1 VSAAP
6 STRVPGW
13 ATAGQAVAAR
23 GRRLAARHPGLSG
36 LLLFGFITAVCRPA
50 SYRTPIG
57 RDGGAYL
64 YMGDVILH
72 GGTPYLDAANN
83 KGPTTFLLFAA
94 IRFVSGTSVVA
105 VRLTLLCFAALAA
118 LALAGYVGR
127 LAGRNVGLLA
137 GIAFALLS
145 ATAPF
150 PGDDPNSEQYG
161 IAPMVGSWYFATLGG
176 WCSAAAAGALAG
188 AASAMNPAFAVVVP
202 FAAWELWRAR
212 GPSPRGI
219 RFGAA
224 VAGAIAVLGPL
235 ALWLGL
241 AGALPDF
248 WIQVGGQISGATH
261 NSIQYQRLLGG
272 GGVSNAPWYVVPAP
286 GLWALGVV
294 GCAVALR
301 DPRLRRVA
309 IPALLWIVV
318 GLLRVK
324 LATYE
329 YPHHYYPA
337 LAGIVAGI
345 AVGIAALW
353 QAGTARRVALAALVL
368 AAPVWGFVL
377 QPQLDALRTPSYL
390 RSSLGFQWGIAYPLA
405 QYVDRHTRPDEGL
418 YVVGSRGE
426 IYWLADRR
434 APTRFFDDFPVQAH
448 PQYGPEQ
455 IRDLLR
461 HPPAAVVM
469 APGDSG
475 DPAGEALLKTGR
487 YALRFQPLGPQ
498 AGGGVFLLRDRP

>member
-6 STRVPGW
+6 TTRVPAW
-13 ATAGQAVAAR
+13 AAGGQAVALRA
-23 GRRLAARHPGLSG
+23 RRLAARHPAISG
-36 LLLFGFITAVCRPA
+36 LLLFGFLAAICRPA

-83 KGPTTFLLFAA
+83 KGPMTFVLFAV

-127 LAGRNVGLLA
+127 LTGRNVGLLA

-145 ATAPF
+145 ATAQF
-150 PGDDPNSEQYG
+150 PGDDPNTEQYG
-161 IAPMVGSWYFATLGG
+161 IAPMIGSWYFATLGG
-176 WCSAAAAGALAG
+176 WRSAAASGALAAG
-188 AASAMNPAFAVVVP
+188 ATAMNPAFGVVVP
-202 FAAWELWRAR
+202 FAAWELWRAD
-212 GPSPRGI
+212 GPSRRGV
-219 RFGAA
+219 RLGAA
-224 VAGAIAVLGPL
+224 VAGGLVVIGPL
-235 ALWLGL
+235 LVWLGL
-241 AGALPDF
+241 AGALHDM
-248 WIQVGGQISGATH
+248 WIQVAGQISDATH
-261 NSIQYQRLLGG
+261 SSVQYQKVLGG
-272 GGVSNAPWYVVPAP
+272 GGASNNPWYVVPAP
-286 GLWALGVV
+286 GLWAVGVV
-294 GCAVALR
+294 GCLVAMR

-309 IPALLWIVV
+309 IPALLWMVA

-353 QAGTARRVALAALVL
+353 QAGTLRRVALAALVL
-368 AAPVWGFVL
+368 ATPVWGFVI
-377 QPQLDALRTPSYL
+377 QPQLVALKTPSYQ
-390 RSSLGFQWGIAYPLA
+390 RTTLGFQWGIAYPLA
-405 QYVDRHTRPDEGL
+405 QYVDRHTRPGDGL
-418 YVVGSRGE
+418 YVSNARGE

-434 APTRFFDDFPVQAH
+434 APTRFFDNFPVQAH
-448 PQYGPEQ
+448 PQYAPEQ
-455 IRDLLR
+455 IRGLLR
-461 HPPAAVVM
+461 HPPAAVVIP
-469 APGDSG
+469 PGDVG
-475 DPAGEALLKTGR
+475 DRGSDALFKTGM
-487 YALRFQPLGPQ
+487 YALRFQPLGPV
-498 AGGGVFLLRDRP
+498 AGGGVFLRRR